1 MCGGAIISDIIPPS
15 RSSRRLTADLLWGPA
30 DLSSNN
36 GGKKKN
42 RNSNSSGSFYSRP
55 SRSGIADID
64 NDFEADFQH
73 FKDYSDEEVEVKPFD
88 FSASKQPGFS
98 SGSNSDLTK
107 DTDKSSK
114 RKRKNQYRGIRQR
127 PWGKWAAEIRDP
139 VKGVRVWL
147 GTFNTA
153 EEAARAYDVEARRIR
168 GKKAKVNFPDEAP
181 ISGPGCNVK
190 PNARKV
196 LQKESPQPD
205 MSFTNIMDNA
215 YYEPVNSLDEKP
227 LTKQNEIIDVYA
239 APGDM
244 SHTSYAPS
252 DTANLFFNSEEGS
265 NSFGCSELGWGDL
278 SSRTPEISS
287 VLSAAVEADEALFA
301 EEANQAKK
309 LKSSSENLVASDG
322 NTLNKLSDELSA
334 FEAEMK
340 FFQIPYLEGNWEASV
355 DTFLNGDATQD
366 GGSAMDL
373 WSFDY
378 APTLMGNEF

>member
-55 SRSGIADID
+55 SRSGITDID

-88 FSASKQPGFS
+88 FSASS
-98 SGSNSDLTK
+98 SDSDLTK
-107 DTDKSSK
+107 DADKSSK

-205 MSFTNIMDNA
+205 MSFLDNV

-227 LTKQNEIIDVYA
+227 LTKQR
-239 APGDM
+239 DM

-265 NSFGCSELGWGDL
+265 NSFGCSELGWGD
-278 SSRTPEISS
+278 P
-287 VLSAAVEADEALFA
+287 AVEADEALFA
-301 EEANQAKK
+301 EESNQAKK
-309 LKSSSENLVASDG
+309 LKSSSGNLLASDG
-322 NTLNKLSDELSA
+322 NTVNKLSDELSA

-355 DTFLNGDATQD
+355 DTFLNGDAPQD
-366 GGSAMDL
+366 GGNAMDL

-378 APTLMGNEF
+378 APTLMGSEF

>member
-55 SRSGIADID
+55 SRSGITDID

-73 FKDYSDEEVEVKPFD
+73 FKDYSDEEVED
-88 FSASKQPGFS
+88 A
-98 SGSNSDLTK
+98 
-107 DTDKSSK
+107 DKSSK

-190 PNARKV
+190 PNAREV

-205 MSFTNIMDNA
+205 MSFFDNV

-227 LTKQNEIIDVYA
+227 LTKQNEIIDAYA

-278 SSRTPEISS
+278 NSRTPEISS

-301 EEANQAKK
+301 EESNQAKK
-309 LKSSSENLVASDG
+309 LKSSSGNLLASDG
-322 NTLNKLSDELSA
+322 NTVNKLSDELSA

-366 GGSAMDL
+366 GGNAMDL